1 MNAPNGRIA
10 FLGLGLMGSRQA
22 ARLFQA
28 GCRGSV
34 WNRSAEKAAPLAG
47 YGAAV
52 ARTPAAAVIDADYVF
67 TMLENGPIVEDVVF
81 RQGVADAMKPGS
93 ILVDCSSVK
102 PAEAIRIGSDLAGRG
117 VGYVDAPVSGGPSG
131 AEAGL
136 LAIMAGGSEADFER
150 VEPLLNLMGRPVH
163 VGPCGAGQLAK
174 LANQIIVGI
183 SIGAISEALTLAAR
197 GGCDIGKVRDALR
210 GGFAESRILELH
222 GERIVTRDFRTRSR
236 SVTQLKDLRNAL
248 ETAESSGISDLP
260 LTRCVTGMF
269 AALIEASGDVDH
281 SGLVLEVERRNPPSS
296 SGADR
301 RPEAPGD
308 H

>member
-34 WNRSAEKAAPLAG
+34 WNRSAEKAAALAG
-47 YGAAV
+47 YGAEV
-52 ARTPAAAVIDADYVF
+52 ARTPAAAVVDADYVF

-81 RQGVADAMKPGS
+81 RQGVADAMKTGS

-102 PAEAIRIGSDLAGRG
+102 PAEAVCIGSDLAGRG

-163 VGPCGAGQLAK
+163 VGLGAAQIVQLAAGLNFFRSSYGAL
-174 LANQIIVGI
+174 LA
-183 SIGAISEALTLAAR
+183 
-197 GGCDIGKVRDALR
+197 
-210 GGFAESRILELH
+210 LELIFRKSLGAQQIRQGRRH
-222 GERIVTRDFRTRSR
+222 IADLVADSLTVPAGETGFIAIRA
-236 SVTQLKDLRNAL
+236 DLY
-248 ETAESSGISDLP
+248 P
-260 LTRCVTGMF
+260 
-269 AALIEASGDVDH
+269 
-281 SGLVLEVERRNPPSS
+281 
-296 SGADR
+296 
-301 RPEAPGD
+301 
-308 H
+308 